1 MASAAALANESPAKE
16 SLETKTIVYNDD
28 VVRKFVIASVIFGL
42 VAFLAGAT
50 AALQLAWHPAN
61 LPPWFNF
68 GRLRPLHTNAAIFAF
83 VGNMMFAGVY
93 YSTQRLLKARL
104 ASDLLSKIHFWGWQL
119 IIVAAAVTL
128 PLGITTSKEYAEL
141 EWPIDIA
148 ITVIWVVFA
157 INFFATLWKR
167 NEKHLYVAIWFYIAT
182 IVTVAILH
190 IFNSLEVPLTLTK
203 SYSIYAGTKDA
214 LVQWWYGH
222 NAVAFFLTTP
232 ILGIMYYFVPKAAK
246 RPVYSYRL
254 SIVHFWALVFIY
266 IWAGPHH
273 LLNTALPNWAQ
284 SLGMV
289 FSIALIAPSWGGMI
303 NGLLTLRGG
312 WQDVRNDPVLKFF
325 AAGITFYG
333 MSTFEGP
340 MLSIKSVSALAHYT
354 DWIIG
359 HVHSGALGWNGF
371 MAAGMFYWMVP
382 RLYGTKLY
390 SKKAADLHFYIG
402 TIGILLYMVSM
413 WVAGITQGMML
424 RAHTADGSLV
434 YGTFV
439 ETLVAI
445 RPMYWMRLIGGTAYL
460 IGMLMMAWNLTK
472 TALSGKAVDG
482 VVDVVV
488 VKDEEDDAES
498 KEPWTKL
505 VFSPPVLLSA
515 IVMAIFGSVA
525 FAGQIAGGA
534 LLLFGSIVA
543 VLGVFFV
550 ILAGK
555 RKDGKPKWHAILEGR
570 AAIFTAL
577 TLVAVLIGGAAEI
590 IPLLLVTP
598 AQSSA
603 DMPKPYR
610 ALELEGR
617 DIYIREGCYV
627 CHSQMI
633 RPFVWEKQRFGEP
646 STMADSMWDHPFQW
660 GSKRTGPDLARV
672 GLRIPDASW
681 HWKHMINPRFATQES
696 NMPPYPHLE
705 KAKVDFGLTQAK
717 VRIMRSLGVPYDQ
730 AAVEGAVSDAKAQ
743 AADIVGSLKAQQI
756 AADPDS
762 ELVALISFLQRLGKN
777 PSALGPAESKPIS
790 AAETAPT
797 HAVVDTNVAPTAATR

>member
-1 MASAAALANESPAKE
+1 MASQAAVANGSPAKA
-16 SLETKTIVYNDD
+16 SLETKRIVYNDSI
-28 VVRKFVIASVIFGL
+28 VRWFVFASVIFGL

-83 VGNMMFAGVY
+83 VGNMMFAGIY
-93 YSTQRLLKARL
+93 YSTQRLVKARV
-104 ASDLLSKIHFWGWQL
+104 ASDLLAKIHFWGWQL

-148 ITVIWVVFA
+148 IAVIWVVFA

-182 IVTVAILH
+182 IVTVAVLH
-190 IFNSLEVPLTLTK
+190 IFNSLELPISPFK
-203 SYSIYAGTKDA
+203 SYSIYAGAKDA

-232 ILGIMYYFVPKAAK
+232 ILGIMYYFVPKAAG

-254 SIVHFWALVFIY
+254 SIIHFWALVFIY

-273 LLNTALPNWAQ
+273 LLNTALPNWVQ

-289 FSIALIAPSWGGMI
+289 FSIALVAPSWGGMI

-312 WQDVRNDPVLKFF
+312 WQDVRREPVLKFF
-325 AAGITFYG
+325 AAGVTFYG

-340 MLSIKSVSALAHYT
+340 VLSIKSVSALAHYT

-382 RLYGTKLY
+382 RLFGTQLY

-402 TIGILLYMVSM
+402 TIGILLYMVAM
-413 WVAGITQGMML
+413 WMSGITQGMML
-424 RAHTADGSLV
+424 RAHAPDGSLT

-460 IGMLMMAWNLTK
+460 IGMVMMAWNLTK
-472 TALSGKAVDG
+472 TALAGKAVDG

-488 VKDEEDDAES
+488 EAEEDEES
-498 KEPWTKL
+498 KVSWTRI
-505 VFSPPVLLSA
+505 VFGAPVLLSVA
-515 IVMAIFGSVA
+515 VIAIFASVA
-525 FAGQIAGGA
+525 FAGQIAAGA
-534 LLLFGSIVA
+534 IILFGSMVGAFGIFFIV
-543 VLGVFFV
+543 
-550 ILAGK
+550 LAGK
-555 RKDGKPKWHAILEGR
+555 REDGRPKWHALLEGR
-570 AAIFTAL
+570 AMLFTVFTVL
-577 TLVAVLIGGAAEI
+577 AVLVGGAAEI
-590 IPLLLVTP
+590 IPLLLISP
-598 AQSSA
+598 AQSVA
-603 DMPKPYR
+603 DQPKPYR
-610 ALELEGR
+610 PLELEGR
-617 DIYIREGCYV
+617 DIYVREGCYL

-672 GLRIPDASW
+672 GIRIPDASW
-681 HWKHMINPRFATQES
+681 HWKHMINPRFATADS
-696 NMPPYPHLE
+696 IMPPYAFLE
-705 KAKVDFGLTQAK
+705 KSKVDFAMTSAK
-717 VRIMRSLGVPYDQ
+717 IRAMRTLGVPYDQ
-730 AAVEGAVSDAKAQ
+730 AMVDGAVADAKAQ
-743 AADIVGSLKAQQI
+743 AADVVASLRAQGI

-762 ELVALISFLQRLGKN
+762 ELVALISYLQRLGKN
-777 PSALGPAESKPIS
+777 PSANPPADSKPIS
-790 AAETAPT
+790 QAEAAPT
-797 HAVVDTNVAPTAATR
+797 HALLDKSAPPTAATR